1 MHVLLASNE
10 AKWEVAQLSA
20 RDRAD
25 DDKEA
30 PREQLKEMVAAHQK
44 HLQHDKAARVRTY
57 RLADKELGASS
68 HAISEQIL
76 KDRQGLR
83 EIPAMSWHGVPHQ
96 HVNMLC
102 ANFDPV
108 KLPSVTDKQGQQ
120 KLFGAEVFA
129 ARDLEAAWDR
139 RHALIPRTSWKTPA
153 ERQAAMPCFNAN
165 FCACKNNVEKG
176 RFLTKIYKR
185 VTQYMKSWM
194 AKSEASL
201 GPSLLSGML
210 VLEWCGHSSSSSSAG
225 SSSAGA
231 AGQAPQCFFTHVALQ
246 YQKPWANTLV
256 KCQVH
261 DELELSQLTQLRA
274 SDLTGGSA
282 VTDTSGPSA
291 LQLLASRSPSGT
303 MEVLSLWEWLDELSL
318 DYHWEVQGRESL
330 PCPKRGGCCQTSLS
344 RHSLDVSCVEP

>member
-1 MHVLLASNE
+1 MSIVSWARQPLKCIVLVPPRSSHARDGPSFREGGSNVESDAAAFE
-10 AKWEVAQLSA
+10 AFSPKSA
-20 RDRAD
+20 ELEEAICSGQSCESPWPAATSVGSSTGPDRAD

-83 EIPAMSWHGVPHQ
+83 EIPAMSWHGVPQQ

-165 FCACKNNVEKG
+165 FCACKNNG
-176 RFLTKIYKR
+176 
-185 VTQYMKSWM
+185 
-194 AKSEASL
+194 
-201 GPSLLSGML
+201 
-210 VLEWCGHSSSSSSAG
+210 
-225 SSSAGA
+225 
-231 AGQAPQCFFTHVALQ
+231 
-246 YQKPWANTLV
+246 
-256 KCQVH
+256 
-261 DELELSQLTQLRA
+261 
-274 SDLTGGSA
+274 
-282 VTDTSGPSA
+282 
-291 LQLLASRSPSGT
+291 
-303 MEVLSLWEWLDELSL
+303 
-318 DYHWEVQGRESL
+318 
-330 PCPKRGGCCQTSLS
+330 
-344 RHSLDVSCVEP
+344 